1 MSEPRTL
8 DTQQRYRRTASQ
20 LLARHD
26 RERGTPWT
34 HDPAGFVQWLDTLRG
49 QIKPASWRQY
59 RAALIHVCQ
68 PEHPDLA
75 ASIHALDSS
84 TCQRRST
91 RTSARKL
98 KRLPDKDLLAIYNY
112 LNDNRHPFD
121 ALLGFWLMAA
131 VATGLRPCE
140 WQHAELTERDG
151 IPALV
156 VQNAKH
162 THDRAHGP
170 TRTQLLPNITP
181 ESLRMVER
189 LMDTVSGVD
198 DAAFA
203 RYYRGCRDRLYYVN
217 RRLWRRRK
225 RYVTLYSARHQF
237 IADAKSAGMSR
248 TEIAALA
255 GHVSPQTA
263 GRYYAHGRSGR
274 GAVQVAADPADMA
287 RVRPD
292 THQPFRPANREA
304 PPVTDLPPG

>member
-8 DTQQRYRRTASQ
+8 HTERRYRSLARL

-26 RERGTPWT
+26 RERGAPWT
-34 HDPAGFVQWLDTLRG
+34 HDPAGFLQWLDALRA
-49 QIKPASWRQY
+49 QLKPASWRQY
-59 RAALIHVCQ
+59 RAALVHVCQ

-75 ASIHALDSS
+75 ASIQALDSS

-98 KRLPDKDLLAIYNY
+98 KRLPDKDLVAIVDR
-112 LNDNRHPFD
+112 LREDKHPFD
-121 ALLGFWLMAA
+121 ALLTYWLMAA
-131 VATGLRPCE
+131 MATGLRPCE
-140 WQHAELTERDG
+140 WQHAQLIERDG
-151 IPALV
+151 IPALR

-181 ESLRMVER
+181 ENLRMVEQ
-189 LMDTVSGVD
+189 LLATVSGVD
-198 DAAFA
+198 DATFV
-203 RYYRGCRDRLYYVN
+203 RYYHACRDRLYYVN
-217 RRLWRRRK
+217 RRLWPKRP

-237 IADAKSAGMSR
+237 IGDAKSAGLSR

-263 GRYYAHGRSGR
+263 GKHYARGCSGR

-304 PPVTDLPPG
+304 PPSDLPPG